1 MVSLISP
8 KNILKNKILKILL
21 KKISLKNMNNKI
33 TKIII
38 ESKYKVFKETIRNNL
53 KINLK
58 NLFKKI

>member
-1 MVSLISP
+1 
-8 KNILKNKILKILL
+8 
-21 KKISLKNMNNKI
+21 MNNKI

-38 ESKYKVFKETIRNNL
+38 ESKYKVFKETIKNNL